1 MKPPQ
6 QFEMKEISVESMK
19 WARSPFSF
27 SLLCLV
33 IGPEYLCYALN
44 QSDIIY
50 VIYIILQFR
59 QFVCFY
65 SELTMAPCDIFLCSV
80 WPERLTVTNFEL
92 MFDVLFIIITIML
105 EELVEEN
112 IIAGAL

>member
-1 MKPPQ
+1 M
-6 QFEMKEISVESMK
+6 
-19 WARSPFSF
+19 
-27 SLLCLV
+27 
-33 IGPEYLCYALN
+33 
-44 QSDIIY
+44 
-50 VIYIILQFR
+50 
-59 QFVCFY
+59 CFY

-112 IIAGAL
+112 IIAGVL